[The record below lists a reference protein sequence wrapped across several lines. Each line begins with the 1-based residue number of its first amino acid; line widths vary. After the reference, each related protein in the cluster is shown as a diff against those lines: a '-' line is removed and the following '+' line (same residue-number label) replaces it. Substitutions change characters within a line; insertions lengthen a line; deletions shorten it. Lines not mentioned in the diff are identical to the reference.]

1 MSHDELLLHV
11 DGVRKRF
18 GGVQALDGVSFDVY
32 AGQVHCLAGE
42 NGSGKSTLIKIVSGA
57 ETADEGT
64 ITVLGHTRRIVT
76 PRAAIRDGVQVIYQ
90 DLSMFPNLTVAEN
103 IALGPAIASGKQSFS
118 MKRARTVATAAM
130 GQIGV
135 SLPLD
140 VPVEELTI
148 AQRQLTAI
156 CRALAQD
163 ARILFMDEPTTALT
177 WREVSSLFDVV
188 RRLSANGVGVVV
200 VSHKFNEVLTI
211 SDEITVLRN
220 GRVTAQGPTGDFDRS
235 SLSTAM
241 TGSEVTV
248 LEKRGAAEG
257 AAAPPVLEVH
267 DLNSAG
273 ALHDVS
279 FSLGRGEILGLTGL
293 LGSGREAIA
302 EALFGMRSID
312 SGRVVVDGTQ
322 RRIGSVTD
330 AIDAGIGYVPGD
342 RLTEGLFLEHSVA
355 QNVVAADIG
364 GISRKRGLVTPAAA
378 REIGAD
384 LVRQLDIKTPS
395 PDTPVRN
402 LSGGNQQRVV
412 LAKWLRRQP
421 HVLMLNGPTVG
432 VDIGSKREILTI
444 LRKLSDGGAGII
456 VISDDVPELVEVC
469 DRILI
474 TRGGRIA
481 TELRGTDIEEE
492 RVVSELVA

>member
-18 GGVQALDGVSFDVY
+18 GGVQALDGVSFDVF

-42 NGSGKSTLIKIVSGA
+42 NGSGKSTLIKVVSGA
-57 ETADEGT
+57 EAPDEGT
-64 ITVLGHTRRIVT
+64 VTVLGHTRRIVT

-118 MKRARTVATAAM
+118 AKRARRVAEDAM
-130 GQIGV
+130 AQIGI

-140 VPVEELTI
+140 ANVEDLPI
-148 AQRQLTAI
+148 SQRQLTAI

-177 WREVSSLFDVV
+177 WREVSSLFEVV
-188 RRLSANGVGVVV
+188 HRLSARGVGVVV

-211 SDEITVLRN
+211 SDQITVLRN
-220 GRVTAQGPTGDFDRS
+220 GRVTAQGPASEFDRS
-235 SLSTAM
+235 SLSKAM
-241 TGSEVTV
+241 TGSEVAL
-248 LEKRGAAEG
+248 LEKRTTDAAVS
-257 AAAPPVLEVH
+257 APPVLDVR
-267 DLNSAG
+267 DLCSSG
-273 ALHDVS
+273 ALNDVS
-279 FSLGRGEILGLTGL
+279 FTLRRGEILGLTGL

-302 EALFGMRSID
+302 EALFGIRPID
-312 SGRVVVDGTQ
+312 TGHIVIDGTEQ
-322 RRIGSVTD
+322 KIGSVND
-330 AIDAGIGYVPGD
+330 AIAAGIGYVPGD

-355 QNVVAADIG
+355 QNVVAADVA
-364 GISRKRGLVTPAAA
+364 GIPRRRGLVTAASA
-378 REIGAD
+378 RKIGAK
-384 LVRQLDIKTPS
+384 LIRQLGIKTPS

-444 LRKLSDGGAGII
+444 LRQLSDAGAGII

-474 TRGGRIA
+474 TRGGEIA
-481 TELRGTDIEEE
+481 AELSGAEIEEE

>member
-1 MSHDELLLHV
+1 MPHDELLLHV
-11 DGVRKRF
+11 EGVRKRF
-18 GGVQALDGVSFDVY
+18 GGVQALDDVSFDVF

-57 ETADEGT
+57 EAPDEGT

-103 IALGPAIASGKQSFS
+103 IALGPAIASGKRSFS
-118 MKRARTVATAAM
+118 VKRARAVAQEAM
-130 GQIGV
+130 DQIGV
-135 SLPLD
+135 ALPLD
-140 VPVEELTI
+140 TQVADLPI

-163 ARILFMDEPTTALT
+163 ARVLFMDEPTTALT

-188 RRLSANGVGVVV
+188 RRLSERGVGVVV
-200 VSHKFNEVLTI
+200 VSHKLNEVLSI
-211 SDEITVLRN
+211 SDQITVLRN
-220 GRVTAQGPTGDFDRS
+220 GRVTAQGPASDFDRS
-235 SLSTAM
+235 SLSKAM
-241 TGSEVTV
+241 TGSEIAV
-248 LEKRGAAEG
+248 LDKRWQSAAT
-257 AAAPPVLEVH
+257 APPLLEVH
-267 DLNSAG
+267 DLSSPG
-273 ALHDVS
+273 TLHDVS
-279 FSLGRGEILGLTGL
+279 FTLAGGEILGITGL

-302 EALFGMRSID
+302 EALFGIRAID
-312 SGRVVVDGTQ
+312 AGRIVIDGSE
-322 RRIGSVTD
+322 RRINSVND
-330 AIDAGIGYVPGD
+330 AIAAGIGYVPSD

-364 GISRKRGLVTPAAA
+364 GIPRRRGLVTAAAA
-378 REIGAD
+378 RDIGAR
-384 LVRQLDIKTPS
+384 LVHQLGIKTPS
-395 PDTPVRN
+395 PDTAVRN

-444 LRKLSDGGAGII
+444 LRQLSDDGAGII

-474 TRGGRIA
+474 TRNGTVA
-481 TELRGTDIEEE
+481 VELDGADIEED
-492 RVVSELVA
+492 RVVRELVA